1 MTDNLILGIL
11 KRDGPTLSSD
21 LARQLEAAGLTPE
34 AARKRISRGVAG
46 VNRLAGLVFP
56 KGVRFFYVESDYNG
70 ERYWRA
76 LAEAASKASPAY
88 GAALAAL
95 EARGGI
101 VPLNQFAV
109 ICGSPVRQAGQVSSE
124 NVLKRLEAVKLVRR
138 GDVEGV
144 GACVMLG
151 GNGFIG
157 EVDLDGLRPRLITE
171 NILLLAVRDWAR
183 KLGMASYDRIEVR
196 GVNDELPRYG
206 TFNWDLCGPSYLA
219 PMVRY
224 DKGGKP
230 KPGFLVCDTVS
241 GETIDERAIAAF
253 IRKCKLSASLRNLPP
268 VMPMLIADRFTREAF
283 RLGKS
288 HGIVMATPY
297 SLFGR
302 EVAIGLA
309 TLLNTLGKAAAVAVT
324 KPEVITELFD
334 RLGQIEGAAGNLRGA
349 LFEMIVAHAVQRD
362 GGGSIDIGLRVKNNL
377 GFKAE
382 IDVLRAKGAEVRC
395 YECKGYQPNHLI
407 DAPELKRWL
416 EEKVPGIYQVLRAQE
431 RFAAPV
437 QIHFEFWTSGGFT
450 LDAIALLEAAKA
462 KTKRYG
468 IHYLAGADV
477 RKLVAGVNAAGLVKT
492 LDEHYFN
499 HPLTRTDTKYDAP
512 AALAAAELA
521 LELELGDCGNDETEV
536 VLPYLSLKNR
546 RPHSCR
552 PHQLSSVAANPN
564 LSC

>member
-1 MTDNLILGIL
+1 MSDNLILGFL
-11 KRDGPTLSSD
+11 KRNGPSLSSD
-21 LARQLEAAGLTPE
+21 VARELEAAGVNPD

-56 KGVRFFYVESDYNG
+56 KGVRFFYLESDYNG

-76 LAEAASKASPAY
+76 LAEAAGKASPAY

-101 VPLNQFAV
+101 IPIDQFS
-109 ICGSPVRQAGQVSSE
+109 IISGSPIRQSGQISSE

-138 GDVEGV
+138 ADLEGL
-144 GACVMLG
+144 GTCVMIG
-151 GNGFIG
+151 GNGFLG
-157 EVDLDGLRPRLITE
+157 SVDTNGLRARLITE

-183 KLGMASYDRIEVR
+183 KLGMASYDSIAVR
-196 GVNDELPRYG
+196 GVDSELPRYG

-219 PMVRY
+219 PMVRHSKT
-224 DKGGKP
+224 DKP
-230 KPGFLVCDTVS
+230 KPGFLVCDALS

-268 VMPMLIADRFTREAF
+268 VLPMLIADRFTREAF

-309 TLLNTLGKAAAVAVT
+309 TLLTTLGKAAAVAVS

-349 LFEMIVAHAVQRD
+349 LFEMIVAHAVQRE
-362 GGGSIDIGLRVKNNL
+362 GGGSIDIGLRVKSSN

-382 IDVLRAKGAEVRC
+382 IDVRRAKAAEVRC
-395 YECKGYQPNHLI
+395 YECKGYQPDHLV
-407 DAPELKRWL
+407 DVDEVKRWL
-416 EEKVPGIYQVLRAQE
+416 EEKVPGIYHDLRAQE
-431 RFAAPV
+431 RFAAPMEA
-437 QIHFEFWTSGGFT
+437 HFEFWTSGGFT
-450 LDAIALLEAAKA
+450 ADAIAFLDAAKV

-468 IHYLAGADV
+468 IHYRNGADV
-477 RKLVAGVNAAGLVKT
+477 RKFVAAVNAPGLVKT
-492 LDEHYFN
+492 LDEHYLN
-499 HPLTRTDTKYDAP
+499 HPLTRTNKRYDA
-512 AALAAAELA
+512 AASLDAIELS
-521 LELELGDCGNDETEV
+521 LDLELGNYSHSEDET
-536 VLPYLSLKNR
+536 LPYVAIK
-546 RPHSCR
+546 
-552 PHQLSSVAANPN
+552 SSSTALVSPKT
-564 LSC
+564 STSTGPK

>member
-1 MTDNLILGIL
+1 MTDNLILGLL
-11 KRDGPTLSSD
+11 KRNGPSLSSD
-21 LARQLEAAGLTPE
+21 LARELEATGLSPE

-56 KGVRFFYVESDYNG
+56 KGVRFFYLESDYNG

-76 LAEAASKASPAY
+76 LAEAAGKASPAY

-101 VPLNQFAV
+101 IPIDQFSI
-109 ICGSPVRQAGQVSSE
+109 ICGSPVRQAGQISSE

-138 GDVEGV
+138 ADLDGLGT
-144 GACVMLG
+144 CIMLG

-157 EVDLDGLRPRLITE
+157 GVDVDGLRARLITE

-196 GVNDELPRYG
+196 GIDAALPRYG

-224 DKGGKP
+224 DKTGKP

-268 VMPMLIADRFTREAF
+268 VMPILIADRFTREAF

-288 HGIVMATPY
+288 YGIVMATPY

-309 TLLNTLGKAAAVAVT
+309 TLLTTLGKAAAIAVS

-349 LFEMIVAHAVQRD
+349 LFEMIVAHAVQRES
-362 GGGSIDIGLRVKNNL
+362 GGSIDIGLRVKSNL
-377 GFKAE
+377 GFRAE
-382 IDVLRAKGAEVRC
+382 IDVLRAKAAEVRC
-395 YECKGYQPNHLI
+395 YECKGYQPDHLVGL
-407 DAPELKRWL
+407 DEVKRWV
-416 EEKVPGIYQVLRAQE
+416 EEKVPGTYQVLRAQE
-431 RFAAPV
+431 RFAAPTAV
-437 QIHFEFWTSGGFT
+437 HFEFWTSGGFT
-450 LDAIALLEAAKA
+450 AEAIAFLNAAKA

-468 IHYLAGADV
+468 IHYRGGADV
-477 RKLVAGVNAAGLVKT
+477 RKFVAAVNAPGLVKT

-499 HPLTRTDTKYDAP
+499 HPLTRTNAKYDAP
-512 AALAAAELA
+512 AALDAVELS
-521 LELELGDCGNDETEV
+521 LELELGGGVDDDDDEGV
-536 VLPYLSLKNR
+536 PYLALTSPSPALATPTTIVIGR
-546 RPHSCR
+546 R
-552 PHQLSSVAANPN
+552 
-564 LSC
+564 